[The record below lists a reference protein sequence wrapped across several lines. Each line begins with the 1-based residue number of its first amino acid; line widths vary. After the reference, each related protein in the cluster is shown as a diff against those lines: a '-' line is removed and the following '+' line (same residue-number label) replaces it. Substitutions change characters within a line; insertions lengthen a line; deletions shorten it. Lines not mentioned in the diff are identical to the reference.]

1 MQCNCKGRRCTKQ
14 KLFLVF
20 LSLYI
25 AFFLCILKRFQ
36 RRNVPTTSSLVP
48 TTSSLVGQTEP
59 SVATP
64 RKIVLCFPYNGEK
77 IAVTARI
84 SRQPEALI
92 VVSESFYGHNG
103 FAKNGL
109 LWPMHFPNHTS
120 EYVTLHEK
128 VYDASSADG
137 RWAQETT
144 TRRILGNGVRNL
156 YTRGEITDN
165 DIVVVTDAD
174 EIVSSSALSW
184 LQTYLQH
191 DTLARVDFQWFL
203 FTHCYQHRNMI
214 RLPVAVTVQTLRL
227 RLKWDTHKVRSSP
240 RDLLTVHIAVDEASS
255 HCSWCISNAAIRE
268 KMRLNIEGSSWE
280 SRGAS
285 YVFSDAELNHM
296 RFSGLWFDG
305 NVHGICQCTPQ
316 QITTEMALY
325 DASF

>member
-1 MQCNCKGRRCTKQ
+1 MKCRCPGCRPTKLQ
-14 KLFLVF
+14 FVVVF
-20 LSLYI
+20 MSSYM
-25 AFFLCILKRFQ
+25 AFFICMLMRFQ
-36 RRNVPTTSSLVP
+36 GRDVPIGRAAPPVAA
-48 TTSSLVGQTEP
+48 P
-59 SVATP
+59 SEAMS

-77 IAVTARI
+77 HIVTTRI

-103 FAKNGL
+103 IAKNGL

-120 EYVTLHEK
+120 EYVILHEK
-128 VYDASSADG
+128 VFNASSVDG

-184 LQTYLQH
+184 LQTHLKH
-191 DTLARVDFQWFL
+191 DTLAVADFQWFL
-203 FTHCYQHRNMI
+203 FTHCYQHRNVV

-227 RLKWDTHKVRSSP
+227 RLKWDTQKVRSSP
-240 RDLLTVHIAVDEASS
+240 RGLSTVHIAVDEVSS
-255 HCSWCISNAAIRE
+255 HCSWCFGNTGIRE
-268 KMRLNIEGSSWE
+268 KMRLNIEGSSWQ
-280 SRGAS
+280 SRGPS
-285 YVFSDAELNHM
+285 YVFSDVELNHM

-305 NVHGICQCTPQ
+305 KIHGIRRCTPQ
-316 QITTEMALY
+316 QITTEMTLY
-325 DASF
+325 DESF